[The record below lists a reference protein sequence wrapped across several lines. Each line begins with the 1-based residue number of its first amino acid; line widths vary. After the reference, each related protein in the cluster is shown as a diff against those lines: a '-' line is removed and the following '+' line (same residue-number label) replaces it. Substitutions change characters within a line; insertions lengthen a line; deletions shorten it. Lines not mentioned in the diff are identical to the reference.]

1 MVFRRFPLIFFHGRT
16 QETTVP
22 VLRCSYKTPREKN
35 RLVMYTVSSRAAR
48 VPVRLYRMHKLNF
61 EIARIALGRRY
72 RSFYIFLLERRIQY
86 ILMYQA

>member
-1 MVFRRFPLIFFHGRT
+1 
-16 QETTVP
+16 
-22 VLRCSYKTPREKN
+22 
-35 RLVMYTVSSRAAR
+35 MYTVSSRAAR
-48 VPVRLYRMHKLNF
+48 VPVRMYRMHKLNF